1 MDFLA
6 NLVGGFLSQ
15 FWQPIA
21 AGVGLLLAGFFAY
34 MKGKKDQAQ
43 KGKIAVQKETI
54 DAHDERD
61 EIDDAI
67 AGATPAER
75 KRMRDKWTRNDG

>member
-1 MDFLA
+1 MDFLL
-6 NLVGGFLSQ
+6 NLVGGVLAQ

-21 AGVGLLLAGFFAY
+21 AGVGLLLAGLFAY
-34 MKGKKDQAQ
+34 LKGKRDQAQ
-43 KGKIAVQKETI
+43 KGKIVAQKETI

-67 AGATPAER
+67 AGATPDER
-75 KRMRDKWTRNDG
+75 KRLRNKWTRNDG